1 MKNNNFRLSA
11 AGKLAAALAI
21 ILAASTGAYAAE
33 IVAANGA
40 NGPGVSTAATGAQV
54 VDIVAPNGNGLS
66 HNQYQDFNVNQ
77 PGAVLNN
84 SREAGLSQ
92 LAGQLDANA
101 NLKAAGREASV
112 ILNEVIGRNPSLLH
126 GQQEIFGMA
135 ADYVLANPNGISCQG
150 CGFINTSH
158 SSLVVGNPLVENG
171 VLQGYSTFGNRNT
184 LSLNG
189 TLNAGGVLDLIA
201 PKIDSRGEVIVQD
214 FRHSDGKV
222 TSATINAIS
231 GLNRVARDG
240 TVQASQQMP
249 TALDSYYLGSMQA
262 GRINIINTAQ
272 GSGVKLA
279 GSLNAGDELKV
290 KAYDIRSESR
300 VDDASSNKNGG
311 DNYQNYRGGI
321 YVNDRS
327 SSQKLTRTE
336 LKGKNISLVADNHA
350 HLTATDIRG
359 EDITLQGGKLTLD
372 GQQLKQTQGHTDDRW
387 FYSWQ
392 YDVTREREQLQ
403 QAGSTVAASGSAK
416 LISTQEDVKLLG
428 ANVSADRA
436 LSVKAARD
444 VHLAGLVEK
453 DKSSERGYQRNHTS
467 SLRTGRWSS
476 SDESESLKASELRS
490 EGKGQDKGKLTL
502 EAGRNVATQG
512 ARLHANNDLTIDAK
526 DQIQI
531 GVQKTANAKAV
542 RDDKTSWGG
551 IGGGDNKNNSNRR
564 EISHASELTSGGTL
578 RLNGQQG
585 VTITGSK
592 ARGQK
597 GGEVTT
603 THGGLRIDNAL
614 STTVDKIDARTGT
627 AFNITSSSHKA
638 DNSYQSS
645 TASEL
650 KSDTNLTLVSRKD
663 ADVIGSQVASGGELS
678 VESKAGNINVKAAE
692 RQQKIDEQK
701 TALTVNGYAKEAGD
715 KQYRAGLRIEHTS
728 DSEKTTRTE
737 NSASG
742 LSGGS
747 VKLKAKQD
755 VTFSGSQLV
764 ADKGDASVSG
774 NKVSFLAADDKT
786 TSNTEQTKIGGGFY
800 YTGGIDKLG
809 SGVEAGYENSKTQ
822 TQSSKAVMSGSDVKG
837 NLTINARDKL
847 TQQGAQHSVGGT
859 YQENAAGVDHL
870 AATNS
875 NSSTTHKTDVGVN
888 IGANVDYSAVTRP
901 VERAVGKAAKLD
913 ATGVINDIG
922 GIGAPNVGLDIGAQG
937 GSSEKHSSSSQ
948 AVVSS
953 VKAGSIDI
961 NAKGEVRDQGTQYQA
976 SKGAVNLTADSH
988 RSEAAANRQD
998 EQSRDTR
1005 GSAGVRVYTTTG
1017 SDLTV
1022 DAKGEGGTQ
1031 RSNSSAS
1038 QAVTGSI
1045 DAANGINVNVK
1056 KDAVYQGT
1064 ALNGG
1069 SGKTAV
1075 NAGGDIRFDQASDK
1089 QSENHSGFNVKASA
1103 KGGFTADSKNFGAGF
1118 GGGTN
1123 NGESSSSTAQVG
1135 NVSGQGVELKAGR
1148 DLTLQGTN
1156 VKSQGDVS
1164 LNAGNK
1170 VALQAAESTQTRKES
1185 KLSGN
1190 IDLGAGSSDSKEKTG
1205 GSLSAGGAFDIA
1217 KVNESATERQGATI
1231 ASDGKVTLSA
1241 NGKGDDALHLQGAKV
1256 SGGSAALEAKNGG
1269 ILLESAKNEQHKDN
1283 WNLGIKAN
1291 ARGGQTFNKDA
1302 GGKVDPNT
1310 GKDTHTL
1317 GAGLKVGVE
1326 QQDKTTHA
1334 NTGITAG
1341 DVALNSG
1348 KDTRLAG
1355 ARVDADSVQ
1364 GKVGGDLRVESRKD
1378 VETGVKVDVDAG
1390 LSHSNDPG
1398 SSITSKLSKVGTPR
1412 YAGKVKEKLEAGVNK
1427 VADATTDK
1435 YNSVARRLD
1444 PQQDTT
1450 GAVSFSK
1457 ADGKVTLPETLAGE
1471 KPQGPLWD
1479 RGARTVGGA
1488 VKDSITGPAGRQG
1501 QLKVNADVVN
1511 NNAVGEQSAIA
1522 GKHGVALQVGGQTQ
1536 LTGGEIRSQQGK
1548 VELGGS
1554 QVSQQDV
1561 SGQRYQGGG
1570 RVDAAATVG
1579 GLLGGAAKQ
1588 SVDGNVPFASGH
1600 ASTQQADAKAGVFSG
1615 K

>member
-21 ILAASTGAYAAE
+21 ILAASAGAYAAE

-92 LAGQLDANA
+92 LAGQLGANP
-101 NLKAAGREASV
+101 NLGGREASV

-214 FRHSDGKV
+214 FKHSNGKV

-240 TVQASQQMP
+240 TVQASQQIP

-359 EDITLQGGKLTLD
+359 EDITLQGGKLMLD

-403 QAGSTVAASGSAK
+403 QAGSTVAASGNAK
-416 LISTQEDVKLLG
+416 LVSTQEDVKLLG

-467 SLRTGRWSS
+467 SLRTGSWSS

-490 EGKGQDKGKLTL
+490 QGELTL
-502 EAGRNVATQG
+502 KAGRNVATQG
-512 ARLHANNDLTIDAK
+512 ARVHAQRDLTIDANE
-526 DQIQI
+526 QIQI

-564 EISHASELTSGGTL
+564 EVSHASELTSDGTL

-597 GGEVTT
+597 GGEVTAT
-603 THGGLRIDNAL
+603 QGGLRIDNAL

-627 AFNITSSSHKA
+627 VFNITSSSHKA

-650 KSDTNLTLVSRKD
+650 KSDTNLKLVSHKD

-678 VESKAGNINVKAAE
+678 VESKTGNINVKAAE
-692 RQQKIDEQK
+692 RQQNIDEQK

-715 KQYRAGLRIEHTS
+715 KQYRAGVRIEHTR

-737 NSASG
+737 NSASS

-747 VKLKAKQD
+747 VKLKAEKD

-764 ADKGDASVSG
+764 ADKGGASVSG

-786 TSNTEQTKIGGGFY
+786 ASNTEQTKIGGGFY

-822 TQSSKAVMSGSDVKG
+822 TQSSKAITSGSDVKG

-847 TQQGAQHSVGGT
+847 TQQGAQHSVGGA

-870 AATNS
+870 AAADTA
-875 NSSTTHKTDVGVN
+875 STTTTKTDVGVN

-1118 GGGTN
+1118 GGGTH

-1135 NVSGQGVELKAGR
+1135 NVNGQGVELKAGR

-1170 VALQAAESTQTRKES
+1170 VALQAAESPQTRKES

-1217 KVNESATERQGATI
+1217 KVNESTTERQGATI

-1364 GKVGGDLRVESRKD
+1364 GKVGGDLRIESRKD

-1398 SSITSKLSKVGTPR
+1398 SSVTSKLSKVGTPR

-1457 ADGKVTLPETLAGE
+1457 ADGKVTLPATPAGE

-1501 QLKVNADVVN
+1501 HLKLNADVVN
-1511 NNAVGEQSAIA
+1511 NNAVGVQSAIA

>member
-21 ILAASTGAYAAE
+21 ILAASAGAYAAE

-92 LAGQLDANA
+92 LAGQLGANP
-101 NLKAAGREASV
+101 NLGGREASV

-214 FRHSDGKV
+214 FKHSNGKV

-279 GSLNAGDELKV
+279 GKLTAGDELKV

-359 EDITLQGGKLTLD
+359 EDVTLQGGKLTLD

-416 LISTQEDVKLLG
+416 LISTQEDVTLLG

-564 EISHASELTSGGTL
+564 EVSHASELTSGGTL

-597 GGEVTT
+597 GGEVTA

-627 AFNITSSSHKA
+627 VFNITSSSHKA

-692 RQQKIDEQK
+692 QQQNIDEQK

-742 LSGGS
+742 LSGGN
-747 VKLKAKQD
+747 VKLKAEKD

-822 TQSSKAVMSGSDVKG
+822 TQSSKAVTSGSDVKG
-837 NLTINARDKL
+837 NLTVNARDKL
-847 TQQGAQHSVGGT
+847 TQQGAQHSVGGA
-859 YQENAAGVDHL
+859 YRENATGVDHL

-901 VERAVGKAAKLD
+901 VERAVGKATKLD

-1256 SGGSAALEAKNGG
+1256 SGGSAAIEAKNGG

-1302 GGKVDPNT
+1302 GGKIDPNT

-1334 NTGITAG
+1334 NAGITAG
-1341 DVALNSG
+1341 DVAINSG

-1364 GKVGGDLRVESRKD
+1364 GKVGGDLRIESRKD

-1398 SSITSKLSKVGTPR
+1398 SSVTSKLSKVGTPR

-1457 ADGKVTLPETLAGE
+1457 ADGKVTLPATPAGE

-1501 QLKVNADVVN
+1501 HLKVNADVVN
-1511 NNAVGEQSAIA
+1511 NNAVGEQSAIT

-1548 VELGGS
+1548 VELGGGK
-1554 QVSQQDV
+1554 VSQQDV

-1570 RVDAAATVG
+1570 RVDAAATIG

>member
-21 ILAASTGAYAAE
+21 ILAASAGAYAAE

-92 LAGQLDANA
+92 LAGQLGANP
-101 NLKAAGREASV
+101 NLGGREASV

-214 FRHSDGKV
+214 FKHSNGKV

-240 TVQASQQMP
+240 TVQASQQTP

-403 QAGSTVAASGSAK
+403 QAGSTVAANGSAK

-428 ANVSADRA
+428 ANVSAERA

-490 EGKGQDKGKLTL
+490 QGELTL
-502 EAGRNVATQG
+502 KAGRNVSTQG
-512 ARLHANNDLTIDAK
+512 AKIHAQRDLTIDA
-526 DQIQI
+526 DSQIQV

-597 GGEVTT
+597 GGEVTA

-650 KSDTNLTLVSRKD
+650 KSDTNLTLVSHKD

-678 VESKAGNINVKAAE
+678 VESKTGNINVKAAE
-692 RQQKIDEQK
+692 RQQNIDEQK

-715 KQYRAGLRIEHTS
+715 KQYRAGLRIEHTR

-737 NSASG
+737 NSASS

-747 VKLKAKQD
+747 VKLKAEKD

-786 TSNTEQTKIGGGFY
+786 ASNTEQTKIGGGFY

-822 TQSSKAVMSGSDVKG
+822 TQSSKAITSGSDVKG

-847 TQQGAQHSVGGT
+847 TQQGAQHSVGGA

-870 AATNS
+870 AAADTA
-875 NSSTTHKTDVGVN
+875 STTTTKTDVGVN
-888 IGANVDYSAVTRP
+888 NGANVDYSAVTRP

-1038 QAVTGSI
+1038 QAVAGSI

-1135 NVSGQGVELKAGR
+1135 NVNGQGVALKAGR

-1217 KVNESATERQGATI
+1217 KVNESTTERQGATI

-1457 ADGKVTLPETLAGE
+1457 ADGKVTLPETPAGE

-1588 SVDGNVPFASGH
+1588 SVNGNVPFASGH

>member
-21 ILAASTGAYAAE
+21 ILAASAGAYAAE

-92 LAGQLDANA
+92 LAGQLGANP
-101 NLKAAGREASV
+101 NLGGHEASV

-214 FRHSDGKV
+214 FKHSDGKV

-240 TVQASQQMP
+240 TVQASQQTP

-403 QAGSTVAASGSAK
+403 QAGSTVAANGSAK

-436 LSVKAARD
+436 LSVEAARD

-490 EGKGQDKGKLTL
+490 EGELTL
-502 EAGRNVATQG
+502 KAGRNVSTQG
-512 ARLHANNDLTIDAK
+512 AKIHAQRDLTIDA
-526 DQIQI
+526 DSQIQV

-597 GGEVTT
+597 GGEVTA

-650 KSDTNLTLVSRKD
+650 KSDTNLTLVSHKD
-663 ADVIGSQVASGGELS
+663 ADVIGSQVVSGGELS
-678 VESKAGNINVKAAE
+678 VESKTGNINVKAAE
-692 RQQKIDEQK
+692 RQQNIDEQK

-715 KQYRAGLRIEHTS
+715 KQYRAGLRIEHTR

-737 NSASG
+737 KSASS

-747 VKLKAKQD
+747 VKLKAEKD

-786 TSNTEQTKIGGGFY
+786 VSNTEQTKIGGGFY

-822 TQSSKAVMSGSDVKG
+822 TQSSKAITSGSDVKG

-847 TQQGAQHSVGGT
+847 TQQGAQHSVGGA

-870 AATNS
+870 AAADTA
-875 NSSTTHKTDVGVN
+875 STTTTKTDVGVN

-1135 NVSGQGVELKAGR
+1135 NVSGQGVALKAGR

-1217 KVNESATERQGATI
+1217 KVNETATERQGATI

-1378 VETGVKVDVDAG
+1378 AEKGVKVDVDAG

-1457 ADGKVTLPETLAGE
+1457 ADGKVTLPETPAGE

-1561 SGQRYQGGG
+1561 SGLRYQGGG

>member
-21 ILAASTGAYAAE
+21 ILAASAGAYAAE

-92 LAGQLDANA
+92 LAGQLGANP
-101 NLKAAGREASV
+101 NLGGREASV

-214 FRHSDGKV
+214 FKHSNGKV

-240 TVQASQQMP
+240 TVQASQQTP

-428 ANVSADRA
+428 AHVSADRA

-490 EGKGQDKGKLTL
+490 QGELTL
-502 EAGRNVATQG
+502 KAGRNVSTQG
-512 ARLHANNDLTIDAK
+512 AKIHAQRDLTIDA
-526 DQIQI
+526 DSQIQV

-597 GGEVTT
+597 GGEVTA

-650 KSDTNLTLVSRKD
+650 KSDTNLTLVSHKD

-678 VESKAGNINVKAAE
+678 VESKTGNINVKAAE
-692 RQQKIDEQK
+692 RQQNIDEQK

-715 KQYRAGLRIEHTS
+715 KQYRAGLRIEHTR

-737 NSASG
+737 KSASS

-747 VKLKAKQD
+747 VKLKAEKD

-786 TSNTEQTKIGGGFY
+786 VSNTEQTKIGGGFY

-822 TQSSKAVMSGSDVKG
+822 TQSSKAITSGSDVKG

-847 TQQGAQHSVGGT
+847 AQQGAQHSVGGA

-870 AATNS
+870 AAADTA
-875 NSSTTHKTDVGVN
+875 STTTTKTDVGVN

-976 SKGAVNLTADSH
+976 SKGAVSLTADSH

-1135 NVSGQGVELKAGR
+1135 NVSGQGVALKAGR

-1156 VKSQGDVS
+1156 VKNQGDVS

-1217 KVNESATERQGATI
+1217 KVNETATERQGATI

-1457 ADGKVTLPETLAGE
+1457 ADGKVTLPETPAGE

-1588 SVDGNVPFASGH
+1588 SVNGNVPFASGH

>member
-21 ILAASTGAYAAE
+21 ILAASAGAYAAE

-92 LAGQLDANA
+92 LAGQLGANP
-101 NLKAAGREASV
+101 NLGGHEASV

-214 FRHSDGKV
+214 FKHSNGKV

-240 TVQASQQMP
+240 TVQASQQTP

-428 ANVSADRA
+428 ANVSAERA

-490 EGKGQDKGKLTL
+490 QGELTL
-502 EAGRNVATQG
+502 KAGRNVSTQG
-512 ARLHANNDLTIDAK
+512 AKIHAQRDLTIDA
-526 DQIQI
+526 DSQIQV

-597 GGEVTT
+597 GGEVTA

-650 KSDTNLTLVSRKD
+650 KSDTNLTLVSHKD

-678 VESKAGNINVKAAE
+678 VESKTGNINVKAAE
-692 RQQKIDEQK
+692 RQQNIDEQK

-715 KQYRAGLRIEHTS
+715 KQYRAGLRIEHTR

-737 NSASG
+737 NSASS

-747 VKLKAKQD
+747 VKLKAEKD

-786 TSNTEQTKIGGGFY
+786 ASNTEQTKIGGGFY

-822 TQSSKAVMSGSDVKG
+822 TQSSKAITSGSDVKG

-847 TQQGAQHSVGGT
+847 TQQGAQHSVGGA

-870 AATNS
+870 AAADTA
-875 NSSTTHKTDVGVN
+875 STTTTKTDVGVN

-937 GSSEKHSSSSQ
+937 GGSEKHSSSSQ

-1038 QAVTGSI
+1038 QAVAGSI

-1135 NVSGQGVELKAGR
+1135 NVNGQGVALKAGR

-1217 KVNESATERQGATI
+1217 KVNESTTERQGATI

-1427 VADATTDK
+1427 AADATTDK

-1457 ADGKVTLPETLAGE
+1457 ADGKVTLPETPAGE

-1501 QLKVNADVVN
+1501 HLKVNADVVN
-1511 NNAVGEQSAIA
+1511 NNAVGEQSAIT

-1561 SGQRYQGGG
+1561 SGQRYQ
-1570 RVDAAATVG
+1570 
-1579 GLLGGAAKQ
+1579 LSLI
-1588 SVDGNVPFASGH
+1588 H
-1600 ASTQQADAKAGVFSG
+1600 I
-1615 K
+1615 

>member
-21 ILAASTGAYAAE
+21 ILAASAGAYAAE
-33 IVAANGA
+33 IVAAIGA

-92 LAGQLDANA
+92 LAGQLGANP
-101 NLKAAGREASV
+101 NLGGHEASV

-214 FRHSDGKV
+214 FKHSNGKV

-240 TVQASQQMP
+240 TVQASQQTP

-428 ANVSADRA
+428 ANVSAERA

-490 EGKGQDKGKLTL
+490 QGELTL
-502 EAGRNVATQG
+502 KAGRNVSTQG
-512 ARLHANNDLTIDAK
+512 AKIHAQRDLTIDA
-526 DQIQI
+526 DSQIQV

-597 GGEVTT
+597 GGEVTA

-650 KSDTNLTLVSRKD
+650 KSDTNLTLVSHKD
-663 ADVIGSQVASGGELS
+663 ADVIGIQVASGGELS
-678 VESKAGNINVKAAE
+678 VESKTGNINVKAAE
-692 RQQKIDEQK
+692 RQQNIDEQK

-715 KQYRAGLRIEHTS
+715 KQYRAGLRIEHTR

-737 NSASG
+737 NSASS

-747 VKLKAKQD
+747 VKLKAEKD

-786 TSNTEQTKIGGGFY
+786 ASNTEQTKIGGGFY

-822 TQSSKAVMSGSDVKG
+822 TQSSKAITSGSDVKG

-847 TQQGAQHSVGGT
+847 TQQGAQHSVGGA

-870 AATNS
+870 AAADTA
-875 NSSTTHKTDVGVN
+875 STTTTKTDVGVN

-937 GSSEKHSSSSQ
+937 GGSEKHSSSSQ

-1038 QAVTGSI
+1038 QAVAGSI

-1135 NVSGQGVELKAGR
+1135 NVNGQGVALKAGR

-1217 KVNESATERQGATI
+1217 KVNESTTERQGATI

-1427 VADATTDK
+1427 AADATTDK

-1457 ADGKVTLPETLAGE
+1457 ADGKVTLPETPAGE

-1501 QLKVNADVVN
+1501 HLKVNADVVN
-1511 NNAVGEQSAIA
+1511 NNAVGEQSAIT

-1536 LTGGEIRSQQGK
+1536 LTGGEIRSQQGN

>member
-21 ILAASTGAYAAE
+21 ILAASAGAYAAE

-92 LAGQLDANA
+92 LAGQLGANP
-101 NLKAAGREASV
+101 NLGGREASV

-214 FRHSDGKV
+214 FKHSNGKV

-240 TVQASQQMP
+240 TVQASQQTP

-403 QAGSTVAASGSAK
+403 QAGSTVAANGSAK

-428 ANVSADRA
+428 ANVSAERA

-490 EGKGQDKGKLTL
+490 QGELTL
-502 EAGRNVATQG
+502 KAGRNVSTQG
-512 ARLHANNDLTIDAK
+512 AKIHAQRDLTIDA
-526 DQIQI
+526 DSQIQV

-597 GGEVTT
+597 GGEVTA

-650 KSDTNLTLVSRKD
+650 KSDTNLTLVSHKD

-678 VESKAGNINVKAAE
+678 VESKTGNINVKAAE
-692 RQQKIDEQK
+692 RQQNIDEQK

-715 KQYRAGLRIEHTS
+715 KQYRAGLRIEHTR

-737 NSASG
+737 NSASS

-747 VKLKAKQD
+747 VKLKAEKD

-786 TSNTEQTKIGGGFY
+786 ASNTEQTKIGGGFY

-822 TQSSKAVMSGSDVKG
+822 TQSSKAITSGSDVKG

-847 TQQGAQHSVGGT
+847 TQQGAQHSVGGA

-870 AATNS
+870 AAADTA
-875 NSSTTHKTDVGVN
+875 STTTTKTDVGVN

-976 SKGAVNLTADSH
+976 SKGALNLTADSH

-1038 QAVTGSI
+1038 QAVAGSI

-1135 NVSGQGVELKAGR
+1135 NVNGQGVALKAGR

-1217 KVNESATERQGATI
+1217 KVNESTTERQGATI

-1457 ADGKVTLPETLAGE
+1457 ADGKVTLPETPAGE

-1588 SVDGNVPFASGH
+1588 SVNGNVPFASGH

>member
-21 ILAASTGAYAAE
+21 ILAASAGAYAAE

-92 LAGQLDANA
+92 LAGQLGANP
-101 NLKAAGREASV
+101 NLGGREASV

-214 FRHSDGKV
+214 FKHSNGKV

-279 GSLNAGDELKV
+279 GKLTAGDELKV

-359 EDITLQGGKLTLD
+359 EDVTLQGGKLTLD

-416 LISTQEDVKLLG
+416 LISTQEDVTLLG

-564 EISHASELTSGGTL
+564 EVSHASELTSGGTL

-597 GGEVTT
+597 GGEVTA

-627 AFNITSSSHKA
+627 VFNITSSSHKA

-692 RQQKIDEQK
+692 QQQNIDEQK

-742 LSGGS
+742 LSGGN
-747 VKLKAKQD
+747 VKLKAEKD

-822 TQSSKAVMSGSDVKG
+822 TQSSKAVTSGSDVKG
-837 NLTINARDKL
+837 NLTVNARDKL
-847 TQQGAQHSVGGT
+847 TQQGAQHSVGGA
-859 YQENAAGVDHL
+859 YRENATGVDHL

-901 VERAVGKAAKLD
+901 VERAVGKATKLD

-1190 IDLGAGSSDSKEKTG
+1190 IALGAGSSDSKEKTG

-1256 SGGSAALEAKNGG
+1256 SGGSAAIEAKNGG

-1302 GGKVDPNT
+1302 GGKIDPNT

-1334 NTGITAG
+1334 NAGITAG
-1341 DVALNSG
+1341 DVAINSG

-1364 GKVGGDLRVESRKD
+1364 GKVGGDLRIESRKD

-1398 SSITSKLSKVGTPR
+1398 SSVTSKLSKVGTPR

-1457 ADGKVTLPETLAGE
+1457 ADGKVTLPATPAGE

-1501 QLKVNADVVN
+1501 HLKVNADVVN
-1511 NNAVGEQSAIA
+1511 NNAVGEQSAIT

-1548 VELGGS
+1548 VELGGGK
-1554 QVSQQDV
+1554 VSQQDV

-1570 RVDAAATVG
+1570 RVDAAATIG

>member
-21 ILAASTGAYAAE
+21 ILAASAGAYAAE

-92 LAGQLDANA
+92 LAGQLGANP
-101 NLKAAGREASV
+101 NLGGREASV

-214 FRHSDGKV
+214 FKHSNGKV

-240 TVQASQQMP
+240 TVQASQQTP

-300 VDDASSNKNGG
+300 IDDASSNKNGG

-403 QAGSTVAASGSAK
+403 QAGSTVAAGGSAK

-490 EGKGQDKGKLTL
+490 QGELTL
-502 EAGRNVATQG
+502 KAGRNVSTQG
-512 ARLHANNDLTIDAK
+512 AKIHAQRDLTIDA
-526 DQIQI
+526 DSQIQV

-597 GGEVTT
+597 GGEVTA

-650 KSDTNLTLVSRKD
+650 KSDTNLTLVSHKD

-678 VESKAGNINVKAAE
+678 VESKTGNINVKAAE
-692 RQQKIDEQK
+692 RQQNIDEQK

-715 KQYRAGLRIEHTS
+715 KQYRAGLRIEHTR

-737 NSASG
+737 NSASS

-747 VKLKAKQD
+747 VKLKAEKD

-786 TSNTEQTKIGGGFY
+786 VSNTEQTKIGGGFY

-822 TQSSKAVMSGSDVKG
+822 TQSSKAITSGSDVKG

-847 TQQGAQHSVGGT
+847 TQQGAQHSVGGA

-870 AATNS
+870 AAADTA
-875 NSSTTHKTDVGVN
+875 STTTTKTDVGVN

-998 EQSRDTR
+998 EQSRDTH

-1038 QAVTGSI
+1038 QAVAGSI

-1217 KVNESATERQGATI
+1217 KVNETATERQGATI

-1341 DVALNSG
+1341 DVVLNSG

-1457 ADGKVTLPETLAGE
+1457 ADGKVTLPETPAGE

-1501 QLKVNADVVN
+1501 HLKVNADVVN
-1511 NNAVGEQSAIA
+1511 NNAVGEQSAIT
-1522 GKHGVALQVGGQTQ
+1522 GKNGVALQVGGQTQ

>member
-21 ILAASTGAYAAE
+21 ILAASAGAYAAE

-92 LAGQLDANA
+92 LAGQLGANP
-101 NLKAAGREASV
+101 NLGGREASV

-214 FRHSDGKV
+214 FKHSNGKV

-240 TVQASQQMP
+240 TVQASQQTP

-403 QAGSTVAASGSAK
+403 QAGSTVAAGGSAK

-436 LSVKAARD
+436 LSVEAARD

-490 EGKGQDKGKLTL
+490 EGELTL
-502 EAGRNVATQG
+502 KAGRNVSTQG
-512 ARLHANNDLTIDAK
+512 AKIHAQRDLTIDA
-526 DQIQI
+526 DSQIQV

-597 GGEVTT
+597 GGEVTA

-650 KSDTNLTLVSRKD
+650 KSDTNLTLVSHKD

-678 VESKAGNINVKAAE
+678 VESKTGNINVKAAE
-692 RQQKIDEQK
+692 RQQNIDEQK

-715 KQYRAGLRIEHTS
+715 KQYRAGLRIEHTR

-737 NSASG
+737 KSASS

-747 VKLKAKQD
+747 VKLKAEKD

-786 TSNTEQTKIGGGFY
+786 VSNTEQTKIGGGFY

-822 TQSSKAVMSGSDVKG
+822 TQSSKAITSGSDVKG

-847 TQQGAQHSVGGT
+847 AQQGAQHSVGGA

-870 AATNS
+870 AAADTA
-875 NSSTTHKTDVGVN
+875 STTTTKTDVGVN

-976 SKGAVNLTADSH
+976 SKGAVSLTADSH

-1156 VKSQGDVS
+1156 VKNQGDVS

-1217 KVNESATERQGATI
+1217 KVNETATERQGATI

-1457 ADGKVTLPETLAGE
+1457 ADGKVTLPETPAGE

-1501 QLKVNADVVN
+1501 HLKVNADVVN

>member
-21 ILAASTGAYAAE
+21 ILAASAGAYAAE

-92 LAGQLDANA
+92 LAGQLGANP
-101 NLKAAGREASV
+101 NLGGREASV

-214 FRHSDGKV
+214 FKHSNGKV

-240 TVQASQQMP
+240 TVQASQQTP

-403 QAGSTVAASGSAK
+403 QAGSTVAASGNAK
-416 LISTQEDVKLLG
+416 LVSTQEDVKLLG

-467 SLRTGRWSS
+467 SLRTGSWSS

-490 EGKGQDKGKLTL
+490 QGELTL
-502 EAGRNVATQG
+502 KAGRNVATQG
-512 ARLHANNDLTIDAK
+512 ARVHAQRDLTIDANE
-526 DQIQI
+526 QIQI

-564 EISHASELTSGGTL
+564 EVSHASELTSDGTL

-597 GGEVTT
+597 GGEVTAT
-603 THGGLRIDNAL
+603 QGGLRIDNAL

-627 AFNITSSSHKA
+627 VFNITSSSHKA

-650 KSDTNLTLVSRKD
+650 KSDTNLKLVSHKD

-678 VESKAGNINVKAAE
+678 VESKTGNINVKAAE
-692 RQQKIDEQK
+692 RQQNIDEQK

-715 KQYRAGLRIEHTS
+715 KQYRAGVRIEHTR

-737 NSASG
+737 NSASS

-747 VKLKAKQD
+747 VKLKAEKD

-786 TSNTEQTKIGGGFY
+786 ASNTEQTKIGGGFY

-822 TQSSKAVMSGSDVKG
+822 TQSSKAITSGSDVKG

-847 TQQGAQHSVGGT
+847 TQQGAQHSVGGA

-870 AATNS
+870 AAADTA
-875 NSSTTHKTDVGVN
+875 STTTTKTDVGVN

-1038 QAVTGSI
+1038 QAVAGSI

-1118 GGGTN
+1118 GGGTH
-1123 NGESSSSTAQVG
+1123 NGESSSNTAQVG
-1135 NVSGQGVELKAGR
+1135 NVNGQGVELKAGR

-1205 GSLSAGGAFDIA
+1205 GSLSASGAFDIA
-1217 KVNESATERQGATI
+1217 KVNESTTERQGATI

-1364 GKVGGDLRVESRKD
+1364 GKVGGDLRIESRKD

-1457 ADGKVTLPETLAGE
+1457 ADGKVTLPETPAGE

-1501 QLKVNADVVN
+1501 HLKLNADVVN
-1511 NNAVGEQSAIA
+1511 NNAVGVQSAIA

>member
-21 ILAASTGAYAAE
+21 ILAASAGAYAAE

-92 LAGQLDANA
+92 LAGQLGANP
-101 NLKAAGREASV
+101 NLGGREASV

-214 FRHSDGKV
+214 FKHSNGKV

-403 QAGSTVAASGSAK
+403 QAGSTVAAGGSAK

-428 ANVSADRA
+428 ANVSAERA

-490 EGKGQDKGKLTL
+490 QGELTL
-502 EAGRNVATQG
+502 KAGRNVSTQG
-512 ARLHANNDLTIDAK
+512 ANIHAQRDLTIDA
-526 DQIQI
+526 DSQIQV

-597 GGEVTT
+597 GGEVTA

-650 KSDTNLTLVSRKD
+650 KSDTNLTLVSHKD

-678 VESKAGNINVKAAE
+678 VESKTGNINVKAAE
-692 RQQKIDEQK
+692 RQQNIDEQK

-715 KQYRAGLRIEHTS
+715 KQYRAGLRIEHTR

-737 NSASG
+737 NSASS
-742 LSGGS
+742 LSGGN
-747 VKLKAKQD
+747 VKLKAEKD

-786 TSNTEQTKIGGGFY
+786 ASNTEQTKIGGGFY

-822 TQSSKAVMSGSDVKG
+822 TQSSKAITSGSDVKG

-847 TQQGAQHSVGGT
+847 TQQGAQHRVGGA
-859 YQENAAGVDHL
+859 YQENAASVDHL
-870 AATNS
+870 AAADTA
-875 NSSTTHKTDVGVN
+875 STTTTKTDVGVN

-937 GSSEKHSSSSQ
+937 GNSEKHSSSSQ

-1038 QAVTGSI
+1038 QAVAGSI

-1217 KVNESATERQGATI
+1217 KVNETATERQGATI

-1256 SGGSAALEAKNGG
+1256 SGGNAALEAKNGG

-1378 VETGVKVDVDAG
+1378 IETGLKVDVDAG

-1457 ADGKVTLPETLAGE
+1457 ADGKVTLPETPAGE

>member
-21 ILAASTGAYAAE
+21 ILAASAGAYAAE

-92 LAGQLDANA
+92 LAGQLGANP
-101 NLKAAGREASV
+101 NLGGREASV

-214 FRHSDGKV
+214 FKHSNGKV

-300 VDDASSNKNGG
+300 IDDASSNKNGG

-490 EGKGQDKGKLTL
+490 QGELTL
-502 EAGRNVATQG
+502 KAGRNVSTQG
-512 ARLHANNDLTIDAK
+512 AKIHAQRDLTIDA
-526 DQIQI
+526 DSQIQV

-597 GGEVTT
+597 GGEVTA

-650 KSDTNLTLVSRKD
+650 KSDTNLTLVSHKD

-678 VESKAGNINVKAAE
+678 VESKTGNINVKAAE
-692 RQQKIDEQK
+692 RQQNIDEQK

-715 KQYRAGLRIEHTS
+715 KQYRAGLRIEHTR

-737 NSASG
+737 NSASS

-747 VKLKAKQD
+747 VKLKAEKD

-786 TSNTEQTKIGGGFY
+786 ASNTEQTKIGGGFY

-822 TQSSKAVMSGSDVKG
+822 TQSSKAITSGSDVKG

-847 TQQGAQHSVGGT
+847 TQQGAQHRVGGA

-870 AATNS
+870 AAADTA
-875 NSSTTHKTDVGVN
+875 STTTTKTDVGVN

-937 GSSEKHSSSSQ
+937 GNSEKHSSSSQ

-1005 GSAGVRVYTTTG
+1005 GSGGVRVYTTTG

-1038 QAVTGSI
+1038 QAVAGSI

-1123 NGESSSSTAQVG
+1123 NGESSSSKAQVG

-1217 KVNESATERQGATI
+1217 KVNETTTERQGATI

-1457 ADGKVTLPETLAGE
+1457 ADGKVTLPETPAGE

-1501 QLKVNADVVN
+1501 HLKVNADVVN
-1511 NNAVGEQSAIA
+1511 NNAVGEQSAIT
-1522 GKHGVALQVGGQTQ
+1522 GKNGVALQVGGQTQ

>member
-21 ILAASTGAYAAE
+21 ILAASAGSYAAE

-92 LAGQLDANA
+92 LAGQLGANP
-101 NLKAAGREASV
+101 NLGGREASV

-214 FRHSDGKV
+214 FKHSNGKV

-240 TVQASQQMP
+240 TVQASQQTP

-300 VDDASSNKNGG
+300 IDDASSNKNGG

-428 ANVSADRA
+428 AHVSADRA

-490 EGKGQDKGKLTL
+490 QGELTL
-502 EAGRNVATQG
+502 KAGRNVSTQG
-512 ARLHANNDLTIDAK
+512 AKIHAQRDLTIDA
-526 DQIQI
+526 DSQIQV

-597 GGEVTT
+597 GGEVTA

-650 KSDTNLTLVSRKD
+650 KSDTNLTLVSHKD

-678 VESKAGNINVKAAE
+678 VESKTGNINVKAAE
-692 RQQKIDEQK
+692 RQQNIDEQK
-701 TALTVNGYAKEAGD
+701 TTLTVNGYAKEAGD
-715 KQYRAGLRIEHTS
+715 KQYRAGLRIEHTR

-737 NSASG
+737 NSASS

-747 VKLKAKQD
+747 VKLKAEKD

-786 TSNTEQTKIGGGFY
+786 ASNTEQTKIGGGFY

-822 TQSSKAVMSGSDVKG
+822 TQSSKAITSGSDVKG

-847 TQQGAQHSVGGT
+847 TQQGAQHRVGGA

-870 AATNS
+870 AAADTA
-875 NSSTTHKTDVGVN
+875 STTTTKTDVGVN

-1022 DAKGEGGTQ
+1022 DAKGEGSTQ

-1038 QAVTGSI
+1038 QAVAGSI

-1156 VKSQGDVS
+1156 IKSQGDVS

-1217 KVNESATERQGATI
+1217 KVNETATERQGATI

-1457 ADGKVTLPETLAGE
+1457 ADGKVTLPETPAGE

-1501 QLKVNADVVN
+1501 HLKVNADVVN
-1511 NNAVGEQSAIA
+1511 NNAVGEQSAIT
-1522 GKHGVALQVGGQTQ
+1522 GKNGVALQVGGQTQ

>member
-21 ILAASTGAYAAE
+21 ILAASAGAYAAE

-92 LAGQLDANA
+92 LAGQLGANP
-101 NLKAAGREASV
+101 NLGGREASV

-214 FRHSDGKV
+214 FKHSNGKV

-240 TVQASQQMP
+240 TVQASQQIP

-403 QAGSTVAASGSAK
+403 QAGSTVAASGNAK
-416 LISTQEDVKLLG
+416 LVSTQEDVKLLG

-467 SLRTGRWSS
+467 SLRTGSWSS

-490 EGKGQDKGKLTL
+490 QGELTL
-502 EAGRNVATQG
+502 KAGRNVATQG
-512 ARLHANNDLTIDAK
+512 ARVHAQRDLTIDANE
-526 DQIQI
+526 QIQI

-564 EISHASELTSGGTL
+564 EVSHASELTSDGTL

-597 GGEVTT
+597 GGEVTAT
-603 THGGLRIDNAL
+603 QGGLRIDNAL

-627 AFNITSSSHKA
+627 VFNITSSSHKA

-650 KSDTNLTLVSRKD
+650 KSDTNLKLVSHKD

-678 VESKAGNINVKAAE
+678 VESKTGNINVKAAE
-692 RQQKIDEQK
+692 RQQNIDEQK

-715 KQYRAGLRIEHTS
+715 KQYRAGVRIEHTR

-737 NSASG
+737 NSASS

-747 VKLKAKQD
+747 VKLKAEKD

-786 TSNTEQTKIGGGFY
+786 ASNTEQTKIGGGFY

-822 TQSSKAVMSGSDVKG
+822 TQSSKAITSGSDVKG

-847 TQQGAQHSVGGT
+847 TQQGAQHSVGGA

-870 AATNS
+870 AAADTA
-875 NSSTTHKTDVGVN
+875 STTTTKTDVGVN

-1103 KGGFTADSKNFGAGF
+1103 KGGFTADSKNFDAGF
-1118 GGGTN
+1118 GGGTH

-1135 NVSGQGVELKAGR
+1135 NVNGQGVALKAGR

-1217 KVNESATERQGATI
+1217 KVNESTTERQGATI

-1378 VETGVKVDVDAG
+1378 AEKGVKVDVDAG

-1398 SSITSKLSKVGTPR
+1398 SSVTSKLSKVGTPR

-1444 PQQDTT
+1444 PQQDPT

-1457 ADGKVTLPETLAGE
+1457 ADGKVTLPETPAGE

-1501 QLKVNADVVN
+1501 HLKLNADVVN
-1511 NNAVGEQSAIA
+1511 NNAVGVQSAIA

>member
-21 ILAASTGAYAAE
+21 ILAASAGAYAAE

-92 LAGQLDANA
+92 LAGQLGANP
-101 NLKAAGREASV
+101 NLGGREASV

-135 ADYVLANPNGISCQG
+135 ADYVLANPNGISCQS

-214 FRHSDGKV
+214 FKQSNGKV
-222 TSATINAIS
+222 TSAAINAIS

-327 SSQKLTRTE
+327 SSQTLTRTE

-467 SLRTGRWSS
+467 SLRTGRWSN

-490 EGKGQDKGKLTL
+490 EGELTL
-502 EAGRNVATQG
+502 KAGRNVSTQG
-512 ARLHANNDLTIDAK
+512 AKVHAQRDLTIDA
-526 DQIQI
+526 DNQIQV

-597 GGEVTT
+597 GGEVTA

-650 KSDTNLTLVSRKD
+650 KSDTNLTLVSHKD

-678 VESKAGNINVKAAE
+678 VESKTGNINVKAAE
-692 RQQKIDEQK
+692 RQQNIDEQK

-715 KQYRAGLRIEHTS
+715 KQYRAGLRIEHTR

-737 NSASG
+737 NSASS

-747 VKLKAKQD
+747 VKLKAEKD
-755 VTFSGSQLV
+755 VTFSGSKLV

-786 TSNTEQTKIGGGFY
+786 ASNTEQTKIGGGFY

-809 SGVEAGYENSKTQ
+809 SGVEAGYENNKTQ
-822 TQSSKAVMSGSDVKG
+822 AQSSKAITSGSDVKG
-837 NLTINARDKL
+837 NLTINTRDKL
-847 TQQGAQHSVGGT
+847 TQQGAQHSVGGA

-870 AATNS
+870 AAADTA
-875 NSSTTHKTDVGVN
+875 STTTTKTDVGVN

-937 GSSEKHSSSSQ
+937 GSSEKRSSSSQ

-953 VKAGSIDI
+953 VQAGSIDI

-1056 KDAVYQGT
+1056 KDAIYQGT

-1069 SGKTAV
+1069 RGKTAV
-1075 NAGGDIRFDQASDK
+1075 NAGGDIRLDQASDK
-1089 QSENHSGFNVKASA
+1089 QSESRSGFNVKASA

-1118 GGGTN
+1118 GGGTH

-1135 NVSGQGVELKAGR
+1135 NVSGQQGVELKAGR
-1148 DLTLQGTN
+1148 DLTLQGTD

-1164 LNAGNK
+1164 LSAGNK

-1205 GSLSAGGAFDIA
+1205 GNLSAGGAFDIA

-1283 WNLGIKAN
+1283 WSLGIKAN
-1291 ARGGQTFNKDA
+1291 AKGGQTFNKDA

-1334 NTGITAG
+1334 NTGIIAG

-1364 GKVGGDLRVESRKD
+1364 GKVGGNLHVESRKD
-1378 VETGVKVDVDAG
+1378 VENGVKVDVDAG

-1457 ADGKVTLPETLAGE
+1457 AEGKVTLPATPAGE

-1501 QLKVNADVVN
+1501 HLKVNADVVN

-1522 GKHGVALQVGGQTQ
+1522 GKNGVALQVGGQTQ

-1554 QVSQQDV
+1554 QVSQQDAN
-1561 SGQRYQGGG
+1561 GQRYQGGG

-1588 SVDGNVPFASGH
+1588 SVAGNVPFASGH

>member
-21 ILAASTGAYAAE
+21 ILAASAGAYAAE

-92 LAGQLDANA
+92 LAGQLGANP
-101 NLKAAGREASV
+101 NLGGREASV

-214 FRHSDGKV
+214 FKHSNGKV

-240 TVQASQQMP
+240 TVQASQQIP

-403 QAGSTVAASGSAK
+403 QAGSTVAASGNAK
-416 LISTQEDVKLLG
+416 LVSTQEDVKLLG

-467 SLRTGRWSS
+467 SLRTGSWSS

-490 EGKGQDKGKLTL
+490 QGELTL
-502 EAGRNVATQG
+502 KAGRNVATQG
-512 ARLHANNDLTIDAK
+512 ARVHAQRDLTIDANE
-526 DQIQI
+526 QIQI

-564 EISHASELTSGGTL
+564 EVSHASELTSDGTL

-597 GGEVTT
+597 GGEVTAT
-603 THGGLRIDNAL
+603 QGGLRIDNAL

-627 AFNITSSSHKA
+627 VFNITSSSHKA

-650 KSDTNLTLVSRKD
+650 KSDTNLKLVSHKD

-678 VESKAGNINVKAAE
+678 VESKTGNINVKAAE
-692 RQQKIDEQK
+692 RQQNIDEQK

-715 KQYRAGLRIEHTS
+715 KQYRAGVRIEHTR

-737 NSASG
+737 NSASS

-747 VKLKAKQD
+747 VKLKAEKD

-764 ADKGDASVSG
+764 ADKGGASVSG

-786 TSNTEQTKIGGGFY
+786 ASNTEQTKIGGGFY

-822 TQSSKAVMSGSDVKG
+822 TQSSKAITSGSDVKG

-847 TQQGAQHSVGGT
+847 TQQGAQHSVGGA

-870 AATNS
+870 AAADTA
-875 NSSTTHKTDVGVN
+875 STTTTKTDVGVN

-1118 GGGTN
+1118 GGGTH

-1135 NVSGQGVELKAGR
+1135 NVNGQGVELKAGR

-1217 KVNESATERQGATI
+1217 KVNESTTERQGATI

-1355 ARVDADSVQ
+1355 ARVDADNVQ
-1364 GKVGGDLRVESRKD
+1364 GKVGGDLRIESRKD

-1398 SSITSKLSKVGTPR
+1398 SSVTSKLSKVGTPR

-1457 ADGKVTLPETLAGE
+1457 ADGKVTLPATPAGE

-1501 QLKVNADVVN
+1501 HLKLNADVVN
-1511 NNAVGEQSAIA
+1511 NNAVGVQSAIA

>member
-21 ILAASTGAYAAE
+21 ILAASAGAYAAE

-92 LAGQLDANA
+92 LAGQLGANP
-101 NLKAAGREASV
+101 NLGGHEASV

-214 FRHSDGKV
+214 FKHSNGKV

-240 TVQASQQMP
+240 TVQASQQTP

-428 ANVSADRA
+428 ANVSAERA

-490 EGKGQDKGKLTL
+490 QGELTL
-502 EAGRNVATQG
+502 KAGRNVSTQG
-512 ARLHANNDLTIDAK
+512 AKIHAQRDLTIDA
-526 DQIQI
+526 DSQIQV

-597 GGEVTT
+597 GGEVTA

-650 KSDTNLTLVSRKD
+650 KSDTNLTLVSHKD

-678 VESKAGNINVKAAE
+678 VESKTGNINVKAAE
-692 RQQKIDEQK
+692 RQQNIDEQK

-715 KQYRAGLRIEHTS
+715 KQYRAGLRIEHTR

-737 NSASG
+737 NSASS

-747 VKLKAKQD
+747 VKLKAEKD

-786 TSNTEQTKIGGGFY
+786 ASNTEQTKIGGGFY

-822 TQSSKAVMSGSDVKG
+822 TQSSKAITSGSDVKG

-847 TQQGAQHSVGGT
+847 TQQGAQHSVGGA

-870 AATNS
+870 AAADTA
-875 NSSTTHKTDVGVN
+875 STTTTKTDVGVN

-937 GSSEKHSSSSQ
+937 GGSEKHSSSSQ

-1038 QAVTGSI
+1038 QAVAGSI

-1135 NVSGQGVELKAGR
+1135 NVNGQGVALKAGR

-1217 KVNESATERQGATI
+1217 KVNESTTERQGATI

-1427 VADATTDK
+1427 AADATTDK

-1457 ADGKVTLPETLAGE
+1457 ADGKVTLPETPAGE

-1501 QLKVNADVVN
+1501 HLKVNADVVN
-1511 NNAVGEQSAIA
+1511 NNAVGEQSAIT

>member
-21 ILAASTGAYAAE
+21 ILAASAGAYAAE

-92 LAGQLDANA
+92 LAGQLGANP
-101 NLKAAGREASV
+101 NLGEREASV

-214 FRHSDGKV
+214 FKHSNGKV

-240 TVQASQQMP
+240 TVQASQQTP

-428 ANVSADRA
+428 ANVSAERA

-490 EGKGQDKGKLTL
+490 QGELTL
-502 EAGRNVATQG
+502 KAGRNVSTQG
-512 ARLHANNDLTIDAK
+512 AKIHAQRDLTIDA
-526 DQIQI
+526 DSQIQV

-597 GGEVTT
+597 GGEVTA

-650 KSDTNLTLVSRKD
+650 KSDTNLTLVSHKD

-678 VESKAGNINVKAAE
+678 VESKTGNINVKAAE
-692 RQQKIDEQK
+692 RQQNIDEQK

-715 KQYRAGLRIEHTS
+715 KQYRAGLRIEHTR

-737 NSASG
+737 NSASS

-747 VKLKAKQD
+747 VKLKAEKD

-786 TSNTEQTKIGGGFY
+786 ASNTEQTKIGGGFY

-822 TQSSKAVMSGSDVKG
+822 TQSSKAITSGSDVKG

-847 TQQGAQHSVGGT
+847 TQQGAQHSVGGA

-870 AATNS
+870 AAADTA
-875 NSSTTHKTDVGVN
+875 STTTTKTDVGVN

-937 GSSEKHSSSSQ
+937 GGSEKHSSSSQ

-1038 QAVTGSI
+1038 QAVAGSI

-1135 NVSGQGVELKAGR
+1135 NVNGQGVALKAGR

-1217 KVNESATERQGATI
+1217 KVNESTTERQGVTI

-1412 YAGKVKEKLEAGVNK
+1412 YAGKVKEKLEAGVNR

-1457 ADGKVTLPETLAGE
+1457 ADGKVTLPETPAGE

-1511 NNAVGEQSAIA
+1511 NNAVGEQSAIT

>member
-21 ILAASTGAYAAE
+21 ILAASAGAYAAE

-92 LAGQLDANA
+92 LAGQLGANP
-101 NLKAAGREASV
+101 NLGGREASV

-214 FRHSDGKV
+214 FKHSNGKV

-240 TVQASQQMP
+240 TVQASQQTP

-403 QAGSTVAASGSAK
+403 QAGSTVAANGSAK

-428 ANVSADRA
+428 ANVSAERA

-490 EGKGQDKGKLTL
+490 QGELTL
-502 EAGRNVATQG
+502 KAGRNVSTQG
-512 ARLHANNDLTIDAK
+512 AKIHAQRDLTIDA
-526 DQIQI
+526 DSQIQV

-597 GGEVTT
+597 GGEVTA

-650 KSDTNLTLVSRKD
+650 KSDTNLTLVSHKD

-678 VESKAGNINVKAAE
+678 VESKTGNINVKAAE
-692 RQQKIDEQK
+692 RQQNIDEQK

-715 KQYRAGLRIEHTS
+715 KQYRAGLRIEHTR

-737 NSASG
+737 NSASS

-747 VKLKAKQD
+747 VKLKAEKD

-786 TSNTEQTKIGGGFY
+786 ASNTEQTKIGGGFY

-822 TQSSKAVMSGSDVKG
+822 TQSSKAITSGSDVKG

-870 AATNS
+870 AAADTA
-875 NSSTTHKTDVGVN
+875 STTTTKTDVGVN

-1038 QAVTGSI
+1038 QAVAGSI

-1135 NVSGQGVELKAGR
+1135 NVNGQGVALKAGR

-1217 KVNESATERQGATI
+1217 KVNESTTERQGATI

-1457 ADGKVTLPETLAGE
+1457 ADGKVTLPETPAGE

-1588 SVDGNVPFASGH
+1588 SVNGNVPFASGH

>member
-21 ILAASTGAYAAE
+21 ILAASAGAYAAE

-92 LAGQLDANA
+92 LAGQLGANP
-101 NLKAAGREASV
+101 NLGGREASV

-214 FRHSDGKV
+214 FKHSNGKV

-240 TVQASQQMP
+240 TVQASQQIP
-249 TALDSYYLGSMQA
+249 TELDSYYLGSMQA

-403 QAGSTVAASGSAK
+403 QAGSTIAASGNAK
-416 LISTQEDVKLLG
+416 LVSTQEDVKLLG

-467 SLRTGRWSS
+467 SLRTGSWSS

-490 EGKGQDKGKLTL
+490 QGELTL
-502 EAGRNVATQG
+502 KAGRNVATQG
-512 ARLHANNDLTIDAK
+512 ARVHAQRDLTIDANE
-526 DQIQI
+526 QIQI

-564 EISHASELTSGGTL
+564 EVSHASELTSDGTL

-597 GGEVTT
+597 GGEVTAT
-603 THGGLRIDNAL
+603 QGGLRIDNAL

-627 AFNITSSSHKA
+627 VFNITSSSHKA

-650 KSDTNLTLVSRKD
+650 KSDTNLKLVSHKD

-678 VESKAGNINVKAAE
+678 VESKTGNINVKAAE
-692 RQQKIDEQK
+692 RQQNIDEQK

-715 KQYRAGLRIEHTS
+715 KQYRAGVRIEHTR

-737 NSASG
+737 NSASS

-747 VKLKAKQD
+747 VKLKAEKD

-786 TSNTEQTKIGGGFY
+786 ASNTEQTKIGGGFY

-822 TQSSKAVMSGSDVKG
+822 TQSSKAITSGSDVKG

-847 TQQGAQHSVGGT
+847 TQQGAQHSVGGA

-870 AATNS
+870 AAADTA
-875 NSSTTHKTDVGVN
+875 STTTTKTDVGVN

-1118 GGGTN
+1118 GGGTH

-1135 NVSGQGVELKAGR
+1135 NVNGQGVELKAGR

-1217 KVNESATERQGATI
+1217 KVNESTTERQGATI

-1364 GKVGGDLRVESRKD
+1364 GKVGGDLRIESRKD

-1398 SSITSKLSKVGTPR
+1398 SSVTSKLSKVGTPR

-1457 ADGKVTLPETLAGE
+1457 ADGKVTLPATPAGE

-1501 QLKVNADVVN
+1501 HLKLNADVVN
-1511 NNAVGEQSAIA
+1511 NNAVGVQSAIA

>member
-21 ILAASTGAYAAE
+21 ILAASAGAYAAE

-92 LAGQLDANA
+92 LAGQLGANP
-101 NLKAAGREASV
+101 NLGGREASV

-214 FRHSDGKV
+214 FKHSNGKV

-240 TVQASQQMP
+240 TVQASQQIP
-249 TALDSYYLGSMQA
+249 TELDSYYLGSMQA

-403 QAGSTVAASGSAK
+403 QAGSTIAASGNAK
-416 LISTQEDVKLLG
+416 LVSTQEDVKLLG

-467 SLRTGRWSS
+467 SLRTGSWSS

-490 EGKGQDKGKLTL
+490 QGELTL
-502 EAGRNVATQG
+502 KASRNVATQG
-512 ARLHANNDLTIDAK
+512 ARVHAQRDLTIDANE
-526 DQIQI
+526 QIQI

-564 EISHASELTSGGTL
+564 EVSHASELTSDGTL

-597 GGEVTT
+597 GGEVTAT
-603 THGGLRIDNAL
+603 QGGLRIDNAL

-627 AFNITSSSHKA
+627 VFNITSSSHKA

-650 KSDTNLTLVSRKD
+650 KSDTNLKLVSHKD

-678 VESKAGNINVKAAE
+678 VESKTGNINVKAAE
-692 RQQKIDEQK
+692 RQQNIDEQK

-715 KQYRAGLRIEHTS
+715 KQYRAGVRIEHTR

-737 NSASG
+737 NSASS

-747 VKLKAKQD
+747 VKLKAEKD

-764 ADKGDASVSG
+764 ADKGGASVSG

-786 TSNTEQTKIGGGFY
+786 ASNTEQTKIGGGFY

-822 TQSSKAVMSGSDVKG
+822 TQSSKAITSGSDVKG

-847 TQQGAQHSVGGT
+847 TQQGAQHSVGGA

-870 AATNS
+870 AAADTA
-875 NSSTTHKTDVGVN
+875 STTTTKTDVGVN

-1118 GGGTN
+1118 GGGTH

-1135 NVSGQGVELKAGR
+1135 NVNGQGVELKAGR

-1217 KVNESATERQGATI
+1217 KVNESTTERQGATI

-1378 VETGVKVDVDAG
+1378 AEKGVKVDVDAG

-1398 SSITSKLSKVGTPR
+1398 SSVTSKLSKVGTPR

-1457 ADGKVTLPETLAGE
+1457 ADGKVTLPETPAGE

-1501 QLKVNADVVN
+1501 HLKLNADVVN
-1511 NNAVGEQSAIA
+1511 NNAVGVQSAIA

>member
-21 ILAASTGAYAAE
+21 ILAASAGAYAAE

-92 LAGQLDANA
+92 LAGQLGANP
-101 NLKAAGREASV
+101 NLGGREASV

-214 FRHSDGKV
+214 FKHSNGKV

-279 GSLNAGDELKV
+279 GKLTAGDELKV

-359 EDITLQGGKLTLD
+359 EDVTLQGGKLTLD

-416 LISTQEDVKLLG
+416 LISTQEDVTLLG

-490 EGKGQDKGKLTL
+490 QGELTL
-502 EAGRNVATQG
+502 KGGRNVSTQG
-512 ARLHANNDLTIDAK
+512 AKVHAQRDLTIDA
-526 DQIQI
+526 DNQIQI

-564 EISHASELTSGGTL
+564 EVSHASELTSGGTL

-597 GGEVTT
+597 GGEVTA

-627 AFNITSSSHKA
+627 VFNITSSSHKA

-663 ADVIGSQVASGGELS
+663 ADVIGSQVTSGGELS

-692 RQQKIDEQK
+692 QQQNIDEQK

-747 VKLKAKQD
+747 VKLKAEKD

-822 TQSSKAVMSGSDVKG
+822 TQSSKAVTSGSDVKG
-837 NLTINARDKL
+837 NLTVNARDKL
-847 TQQGAQHSVGGT
+847 TQQGAQHSVGGA
-859 YQENAAGVDHL
+859 YRENATGVDHL

-901 VERAVGKAAKLD
+901 VERAVGKATKLD

-1256 SGGSAALEAKNGG
+1256 SGGSAAIEAKNGG

-1302 GGKVDPNT
+1302 GGKIDPNT

-1334 NTGITAG
+1334 NAGITAG
-1341 DVALNSG
+1341 DVAINSG

-1364 GKVGGDLRVESRKD
+1364 GKVGGDLRIESRKD

-1398 SSITSKLSKVGTPR
+1398 SSVTSKLSKVGTPR

-1457 ADGKVTLPETLAGE
+1457 ADGKVTLPATPAGE

-1501 QLKVNADVVN
+1501 HLKVNADVVN
-1511 NNAVGEQSAIA
+1511 NNAVGEQSAIT

-1548 VELGGS
+1548 VELGGGK
-1554 QVSQQDV
+1554 VSQQDV

-1570 RVDAAATVG
+1570 RVDAAATIG

-1588 SVDGNVPFASGH
+1588 SVDGNVPIASGH

>member
-11 AGKLAAALAI
+11 ADKLAAALAI
-21 ILAASTGAYAAE
+21 ILAASAGAYAAE

-92 LAGQLDANA
+92 LAGQLGANP
-101 NLKAAGREASV
+101 NLGGREASV

-214 FRHSDGKV
+214 FKHSNGKV

-240 TVQASQQMP
+240 TVQASQQTP

-403 QAGSTVAASGSAK
+403 QAGSTVAANGSAK

-428 ANVSADRA
+428 ANVSAERA

-467 SLRTGRWSS
+467 SLRTGSWSS

-490 EGKGQDKGKLTL
+490 QGELTL
-502 EAGRNVATQG
+502 KAGRNVATQG
-512 ARLHANNDLTIDAK
+512 ARVHAQRDLTIDANE
-526 DQIQI
+526 QIQI

-564 EISHASELTSGGTL
+564 EVSHASELTSDGTL

-597 GGEVTT
+597 GGEVTAT
-603 THGGLRIDNAL
+603 QGGLRIDNAL

-627 AFNITSSSHKA
+627 VFNITSSSHKA

-650 KSDTNLTLVSRKD
+650 KSDTNLKLVSHKD

-678 VESKAGNINVKAAE
+678 VESKTGNINVKAAE
-692 RQQKIDEQK
+692 RQQNIDEQK

-715 KQYRAGLRIEHTS
+715 KQYRAGVRIEHTR

-737 NSASG
+737 NSASS

-747 VKLKAKQD
+747 VKLKAEKD

-786 TSNTEQTKIGGGFY
+786 ASNTEQTKIGGGFY

-822 TQSSKAVMSGSDVKG
+822 TQSSKAITSGSDVKG

-847 TQQGAQHSVGGT
+847 TQQGAQHSVGGA

-870 AATNS
+870 AAADTA
-875 NSSTTHKTDVGVN
+875 STTTTKTDVGVN

-1038 QAVTGSI
+1038 QAVAGSI

-1135 NVSGQGVELKAGR
+1135 NVNGQGVALKAGR

-1217 KVNESATERQGATI
+1217 KVNESTTERQGATI

-1457 ADGKVTLPETLAGE
+1457 ADGKVTLPETPAGE

-1588 SVDGNVPFASGH
+1588 SVNGNVPFASGH

>member
-21 ILAASTGAYAAE
+21 ILAASAGAYAAE

-92 LAGQLDANA
+92 LAGQLGANP
-101 NLKAAGREASV
+101 NLGGREASV

-214 FRHSDGKV
+214 FKQSNGKV

-279 GSLNAGDELKV
+279 GSLTAGDELKV

-490 EGKGQDKGKLTL
+490 EGELTL
-502 EAGRNVATQG
+502 KAGRNVSTQG
-512 ARLHANNDLTIDAK
+512 AKIHAQRDLTIDA
-526 DQIQI
+526 DNQIQV

-597 GGEVTT
+597 GGEVTA

-650 KSDTNLTLVSRKD
+650 KSDTNLTLVSHKD

-678 VESKAGNINVKAAE
+678 VESKTGNINVKAAE
-692 RQQKIDEQK
+692 RQQNIDEQK

-715 KQYRAGLRIEHTS
+715 KQYRAGLRIEHTR

-737 NSASG
+737 NSASS

-747 VKLKAKQD
+747 VKLKAEKD
-755 VTFSGSQLV
+755 VTFSGSKLV

-786 TSNTEQTKIGGGFY
+786 ASNTEQTKIGGGFY

-822 TQSSKAVMSGSDVKG
+822 AQSSKAITSGSDVKG

-847 TQQGAQHSVGGT
+847 TQQGAQHSVGGA

-870 AATNS
+870 AAADTA
-875 NSSTTHKTDVGVN
+875 STTTTKTDVGVN

-937 GSSEKHSSSSQ
+937 GSSEKRSSSSQ

-953 VKAGSIDI
+953 VQAGSIDI

-1022 DAKGEGGTQ
+1022 DAKGEGSTQ

-1038 QAVTGSI
+1038 RAVAGSI

-1148 DLTLQGTN
+1148 DLTLQGTD

-1164 LNAGNK
+1164 LRAGNK

-1205 GSLSAGGAFDIA
+1205 GNLSAGGAFDIA

-1283 WNLGIKAN
+1283 WSLGIKAN
-1291 ARGGQTFNKDA
+1291 AKGGQTFNKDA

-1378 VETGVKVDVDAG
+1378 VENGVKVDVDAG

-1457 ADGKVTLPETLAGE
+1457 ADGKVTLPATPAGE

-1501 QLKVNADVVN
+1501 HLKVNADVVN

-1522 GKHGVALQVGGQTQ
+1522 GKNGVALQVGGQTQ

-1561 SGQRYQGGG
+1561 NGQRYQGGG

>member
-21 ILAASTGAYAAE
+21 ILAASAGAYAAE

-92 LAGQLDANA
+92 LAGQLGANP
-101 NLKAAGREASV
+101 NLGGHEASV

-214 FRHSDGKV
+214 FKHSNGKV

-240 TVQASQQMP
+240 TVQASQQTP

-403 QAGSTVAASGSAK
+403 QAGSTVAANGSAK

-428 ANVSADRA
+428 ANVSAERA

-490 EGKGQDKGKLTL
+490 QGELTL
-502 EAGRNVATQG
+502 KAGRNVSTQG
-512 ARLHANNDLTIDAK
+512 AKIHAQRDLTIDA
-526 DQIQI
+526 DSQIQV

-597 GGEVTT
+597 GGEVTA

-650 KSDTNLTLVSRKD
+650 KSDTNLTLVSHKD
-663 ADVIGSQVASGGELS
+663 ADVIGSQVTSGGELS
-678 VESKAGNINVKAAE
+678 VESKTGNINVKAAE
-692 RQQKIDEQK
+692 RQQNIDEQK

-715 KQYRAGLRIEHTS
+715 KQYRAGLRIEHTR

-737 NSASG
+737 NSASS

-747 VKLKAKQD
+747 VKLKAEKD

-786 TSNTEQTKIGGGFY
+786 ASNTEQTKIGGGFY

-822 TQSSKAVMSGSDVKG
+822 TQSSKAITSGSDVKG

-847 TQQGAQHSVGGT
+847 TQQGAQHSVGGA

-870 AATNS
+870 AAADTA
-875 NSSTTHKTDVGVN
+875 STTTTKTDVGVN

-1135 NVSGQGVELKAGR
+1135 NVSGQGVALKAGR

-1217 KVNESATERQGATI
+1217 KVNESTTERQGVTI

-1457 ADGKVTLPETLAGE
+1457 ADGKVTLPETPAGE

-1561 SGQRYQGGG
+1561 SGLRYQGGG

>member
-21 ILAASTGAYAAE
+21 ILAASAGAYAAE

-92 LAGQLDANA
+92 LAGQLGANP
-101 NLKAAGREASV
+101 NLGGREASV

-214 FRHSDGKV
+214 FKHSNGKV

-300 VDDASSNKNGG
+300 IDDASSNKNGG

-350 HLTATDIRG
+350 HLTATNIRG

-490 EGKGQDKGKLTL
+490 QGELTL
-502 EAGRNVATQG
+502 KAGRNVSTQG
-512 ARLHANNDLTIDAK
+512 AKIHAQRDLTIDA
-526 DQIQI
+526 DSQIQV

-597 GGEVTT
+597 GGEVTA

-650 KSDTNLTLVSRKD
+650 KSDTNLTLVSHKD

-678 VESKAGNINVKAAE
+678 VESKTGNINVKAAE
-692 RQQKIDEQK
+692 RQQNIDEQK

-715 KQYRAGLRIEHTS
+715 KQYRAGLRIEHTR

-737 NSASG
+737 NSASS

-747 VKLKAKQD
+747 VKLKAEKD

-786 TSNTEQTKIGGGFY
+786 ASNTEQTKIGGGFY

-822 TQSSKAVMSGSDVKG
+822 TQSSKAITSGSDVKG

-847 TQQGAQHSVGGT
+847 TQQGAQHRVGGA

-870 AATNS
+870 AAADTA
-875 NSSTTHKTDVGVN
+875 STTTTKTDVGVN

-1022 DAKGEGGTQ
+1022 DAKGEGSTQ

-1038 QAVTGSI
+1038 QAVAGSI

-1217 KVNESATERQGATI
+1217 KVNESATERQGVTI

-1444 PQQDTT
+1444 SQQDTT

-1457 ADGKVTLPETLAGE
+1457 ADGKVTLPETPAGE

-1501 QLKVNADVVN
+1501 HLKVNADVVN
-1511 NNAVGEQSAIA
+1511 NNAVGEQSAIT
-1522 GKHGVALQVGGQTQ
+1522 GKNGVALQVGGQTQ

>member
-21 ILAASTGAYAAE
+21 ILAASAGAYAAE

-92 LAGQLDANA
+92 LAGQLGANP
-101 NLKAAGREASV
+101 NLGGREASV

-214 FRHSDGKV
+214 FKHSNGKV

-240 TVQASQQMP
+240 TVQASQQTP

-403 QAGSTVAASGSAK
+403 QAGSTVAAGGSAK

-428 ANVSADRA
+428 AHVSAERA

-490 EGKGQDKGKLTL
+490 QGELTL
-502 EAGRNVATQG
+502 KAGRNVSTQG
-512 ARLHANNDLTIDAK
+512 AKIHAQRDLTIDA
-526 DQIQI
+526 DSQIQV

-597 GGEVTT
+597 GGEVTA

-650 KSDTNLTLVSRKD
+650 KSDTNLTLVSHKD

-678 VESKAGNINVKAAE
+678 VESKTGNINVKAAE
-692 RQQKIDEQK
+692 RQQNIDEQK

-715 KQYRAGLRIEHTS
+715 KQYRAGLRIEHTR

-737 NSASG
+737 NSASS

-747 VKLKAKQD
+747 VKLKAEKD

-786 TSNTEQTKIGGGFY
+786 ASNTEQTKIGGGFY

-822 TQSSKAVMSGSDVKG
+822 TQSSKAITSGSDVKG

-847 TQQGAQHSVGGT
+847 TQQGAQHRVGGA

-870 AATNS
+870 AAADTA
-875 NSSTTHKTDVGVN
+875 STTTTKTDVGVN

-901 VERAVGKAAKLD
+901 VERAAGKAAKLD

-1038 QAVTGSI
+1038 QAVAGSI

-1217 KVNESATERQGATI
+1217 KVNETATERQGATI

-1378 VETGVKVDVDAG
+1378 VETGVKVDVDAS

-1457 ADGKVTLPETLAGE
+1457 ADGKVTLPETPAGE

>member
-21 ILAASTGAYAAE
+21 ILAASAGAYAAE

-92 LAGQLDANA
+92 LAGQLGANP
-101 NLKAAGREASV
+101 NLGGREASV

-214 FRHSDGKV
+214 FKHSNGKV

-240 TVQASQQMP
+240 TVQASQQIP

-403 QAGSTVAASGSAK
+403 QAGSTVAASGNAK
-416 LISTQEDVKLLG
+416 LVSTQEDVKLLG

-467 SLRTGRWSS
+467 SLRTGSWSS

-490 EGKGQDKGKLTL
+490 QGELTL
-502 EAGRNVATQG
+502 KAGRNVATQG
-512 ARLHANNDLTIDAK
+512 AKIHAQRDLTIDANE
-526 DQIQI
+526 QIQV

-564 EISHASELTSGGTL
+564 EVSHASELTSDGTL

-597 GGEVTT
+597 GGEVTAT
-603 THGGLRIDNAL
+603 QGGLRIDNAL

-627 AFNITSSSHKA
+627 VFNITSSSHKA

-650 KSDTNLTLVSRKD
+650 KSDTNLKLVSHKD

-678 VESKAGNINVKAAE
+678 VESKTGNINVKAAE
-692 RQQKIDEQK
+692 RQQNIDEQK

-715 KQYRAGLRIEHTS
+715 KQYRAGVRIEHTR

-737 NSASG
+737 NSASS

-747 VKLKAKQD
+747 VKIKAEKD

-786 TSNTEQTKIGGGFY
+786 ASNTEQTKIGGGFY

-822 TQSSKAVMSGSDVKG
+822 TQSSKAITSGSDVKG

-847 TQQGAQHSVGGT
+847 TQQGAQHSVGGA

-875 NSSTTHKTDVGVN
+875 NSTTTTKTDVGVS

-1118 GGGTN
+1118 GGGTH

-1135 NVSGQGVELKAGR
+1135 NVNGQGVELKAGR

-1217 KVNESATERQGATI
+1217 KVNESTTERQGATI

-1256 SGGSAALEAKNGG
+1256 SGGSVALEAKNGG

-1364 GKVGGDLRVESRKD
+1364 GKVGGDLRIESRKD
-1378 VETGVKVDVDAG
+1378 IETGVKVDVDAG

-1398 SSITSKLSKVGTPR
+1398 SSVTSKLSKVGTPR

-1457 ADGKVTLPETLAGE
+1457 ADGKVTLPATPAGE

-1501 QLKVNADVVN
+1501 HLKLNADVVN
-1511 NNAVGEQSAIA
+1511 NNAVGVQSAIA

>member
-21 ILAASTGAYAAE
+21 ILAASAGAYAAE

-92 LAGQLDANA
+92 LAGQLGANP
-101 NLKAAGREASV
+101 NLGGREASV

-201 PKIDSRGEVIVQD
+201 PKIDSRGEVILQD
-214 FRHSDGKV
+214 FKHSNGKV

-240 TVQASQQMP
+240 TVQASQQTP

-490 EGKGQDKGKLTL
+490 QGELTL
-502 EAGRNVATQG
+502 KAGRNVSTQG
-512 ARLHANNDLTIDAK
+512 AKIHAQRDLTIDA
-526 DQIQI
+526 DSQIQV

-597 GGEVTT
+597 GGEVTA

-650 KSDTNLTLVSRKD
+650 KSDTNLTLVSHKD

-678 VESKAGNINVKAAE
+678 VESKTGNINVKVAE
-692 RQQKIDEQK
+692 RQQNIDEQK

-715 KQYRAGLRIEHTS
+715 KQYRAGLRIEHTR

-737 NSASG
+737 NSASS

-747 VKLKAKQD
+747 VKLKAEKD

-786 TSNTEQTKIGGGFY
+786 ASNTEQTKIGGGFY

-822 TQSSKAVMSGSDVKG
+822 TQSSKAITSGSDVKG

-847 TQQGAQHSVGGT
+847 TQQGAQHSVGGA

-870 AATNS
+870 AAADTA
-875 NSSTTHKTDVGVN
+875 STTTTKTDVGVN

-1038 QAVTGSI
+1038 QAVAGSI

-1135 NVSGQGVELKAGR
+1135 NVNGQSVALKAGR

-1217 KVNESATERQGATI
+1217 KVNESTTERQGATI

-1341 DVALNSG
+1341 DVELNSG

-1457 ADGKVTLPETLAGE
+1457 ADGKVTLPETPAGE

-1501 QLKVNADVVN
+1501 HLKVNADVVN

>member
-21 ILAASTGAYAAE
+21 ILAASAGAYAAE

-92 LAGQLDANA
+92 LAGQLGANP
-101 NLKAAGREASV
+101 NLGGHEASV

-214 FRHSDGKV
+214 FKHSNGKV

-240 TVQASQQMP
+240 TVQASQQTP

-428 ANVSADRA
+428 ANVSAERA

-490 EGKGQDKGKLTL
+490 QGELTL
-502 EAGRNVATQG
+502 KAGRNVSTQG
-512 ARLHANNDLTIDAK
+512 AKIHAQRDLTIDA
-526 DQIQI
+526 DSQIQV

-597 GGEVTT
+597 GGEVTA

-650 KSDTNLTLVSRKD
+650 KSDTNLTLVSHKD

-678 VESKAGNINVKAAE
+678 VESKTGNINVKAAE
-692 RQQKIDEQK
+692 RQQNIDEQK

-715 KQYRAGLRIEHTS
+715 KQYRAGLRIEHTRE
-728 DSEKTTRTE
+728 SEKTTRTE
-737 NSASG
+737 NSASS

-747 VKLKAKQD
+747 VKLKAEKD

-786 TSNTEQTKIGGGFY
+786 ASNTEQTKIGGGFY

-822 TQSSKAVMSGSDVKG
+822 TQSSKAITSGSDVKG

-847 TQQGAQHSVGGT
+847 TQQGAQHSVGGA

-870 AATNS
+870 AAADTA
-875 NSSTTHKTDVGVN
+875 STTTTKTDVGVN

-937 GSSEKHSSSSQ
+937 GGSEKHSSSSQ

-1038 QAVTGSI
+1038 QAVAGSI

-1135 NVSGQGVELKAGR
+1135 NVNGQGVALKAGR

-1217 KVNESATERQGATI
+1217 KVNESTTERQGATI

-1427 VADATTDK
+1427 AADATTDK

-1457 ADGKVTLPETLAGE
+1457 ADGKVTLPETPAGE

-1501 QLKVNADVVN
+1501 HLKVNADVVN
-1511 NNAVGEQSAIA
+1511 NNAVGEQSAIT

>member
-21 ILAASTGAYAAE
+21 ILAASAGAYAAE

-92 LAGQLDANA
+92 LAGQLGANP
-101 NLKAAGREASV
+101 NLGGREASV

-214 FRHSDGKV
+214 FKHSNGKV

-240 TVQASQQMP
+240 TVQASQQTP

-300 VDDASSNKNGG
+300 VGDASSNKNGG

-403 QAGSTVAASGSAK
+403 QAGSTVAANGSAK

-428 ANVSADRA
+428 AHVSAERA

-490 EGKGQDKGKLTL
+490 QGELTL
-502 EAGRNVATQG
+502 KAGRNVSTQG
-512 ARLHANNDLTIDAK
+512 ANIHAQRDLTIDA
-526 DQIQI
+526 DSQIQV

-597 GGEVTT
+597 GGEVTA

-650 KSDTNLTLVSRKD
+650 KSDTNLTLVSHKD

-678 VESKAGNINVKAAE
+678 VESKTGNINVKAAE
-692 RQQKIDEQK
+692 RQQNIDEQK

-715 KQYRAGLRIEHTS
+715 KQYRAGLRIEHTR

-737 NSASG
+737 NSASS

-747 VKLKAKQD
+747 VKLKAEKD

-786 TSNTEQTKIGGGFY
+786 ASNTEQTKIGGGFY

-822 TQSSKAVMSGSDVKG
+822 TQSSKAITSGSDVKG

-847 TQQGAQHSVGGT
+847 TQQGAQHSVGGA

-870 AATNS
+870 AAADTA
-875 NSSTTHKTDVGVN
+875 STTTTKTDVGVN

-976 SKGAVNLTADSH
+976 SKGAVSLTADSH

-1038 QAVTGSI
+1038 QAVAGSI

-1217 KVNESATERQGATI
+1217 KVNETATERQGATI

-1378 VETGVKVDVDAG
+1378 VETGVKVDVDAS

-1457 ADGKVTLPETLAGE
+1457 ADGKVTLPETPAGE

-1588 SVDGNVPFASGH
+1588 SVNGNVPFASGH

>member
-21 ILAASTGAYAAE
+21 ILAASAGAYAAE

-92 LAGQLDANA
+92 LAGQLGANP
-101 NLKAAGREASV
+101 NLGGREASV

-214 FRHSDGKV
+214 FKHSNGKV

-240 TVQASQQMP
+240 TVQASQQTP

-403 QAGSTVAASGSAK
+403 QAGSTVAANGSAK

-428 ANVSADRA
+428 ANVSAERA

-490 EGKGQDKGKLTL
+490 QGELTL
-502 EAGRNVATQG
+502 KAGRNVSTQG
-512 ARLHANNDLTIDAK
+512 AKIHAQRDLTIDA
-526 DQIQI
+526 DSQIQV

-597 GGEVTT
+597 GGEVTA

-650 KSDTNLTLVSRKD
+650 KSDTNLTLVSHKD

-678 VESKAGNINVKAAE
+678 VESKTGNINVKAAE
-692 RQQKIDEQK
+692 RQQNIDEQK

-715 KQYRAGLRIEHTS
+715 KQYRAGLRIEHTR

-737 NSASG
+737 NSASS

-747 VKLKAKQD
+747 VKLKAEKD

-786 TSNTEQTKIGGGFY
+786 ASNTEQTKIGGGFY

-822 TQSSKAVMSGSDVKG
+822 TQSSKAITSGSDVKG

-847 TQQGAQHSVGGT
+847 TQQGAQHSVGGA

-870 AATNS
+870 AAADTA
-875 NSSTTHKTDVGVN
+875 STTTTKTDVGVN

-1135 NVSGQGVELKAGR
+1135 NINGQGVALKAGR

-1217 KVNESATERQGATI
+1217 KVNETATERQGATI

-1378 VETGVKVDVDAG
+1378 AEKGVKVDVDAG

-1457 ADGKVTLPETLAGE
+1457 ADGKVTLPETPAGE

-1561 SGQRYQGGG
+1561 SGLRYQGGG

>member
-21 ILAASTGAYAAE
+21 ILAASAGAYAAE

-92 LAGQLDANA
+92 LAGQLGANP
-101 NLKAAGREASV
+101 NLGGREASV

-214 FRHSDGKV
+214 FKHSNGKV

-240 TVQASQQMP
+240 TVQASQQTP

-403 QAGSTVAASGSAK
+403 QAGSTVAANGSAK

-428 ANVSADRA
+428 ANVSAERA

-490 EGKGQDKGKLTL
+490 QGELTL
-502 EAGRNVATQG
+502 KAGRNVSTQG
-512 ARLHANNDLTIDAK
+512 AKIHAQRDLTIDA
-526 DQIQI
+526 DSQIQV

-597 GGEVTT
+597 GGEVTA

-650 KSDTNLTLVSRKD
+650 KSDTNLTLVSHKD
-663 ADVIGSQVASGGELS
+663 ADVIGSQVTSGGELS
-678 VESKAGNINVKAAE
+678 VESKTGNINVKAAE
-692 RQQKIDEQK
+692 RQQNIDEQK

-715 KQYRAGLRIEHTS
+715 KQYHAGLRIEHTR

-737 NSASG
+737 NSASS

-747 VKLKAKQD
+747 VKLKAEKD

-786 TSNTEQTKIGGGFY
+786 ASNTEQTKIGGGFY

-822 TQSSKAVMSGSDVKG
+822 TQSSKAITSGSDVKG

-847 TQQGAQHSVGGT
+847 TQQGAQHSVGGA

-870 AATNS
+870 AAADTA
-875 NSSTTHKTDVGVN
+875 STTTTKTDVGVN

-937 GSSEKHSSSSQ
+937 GGSEKHSSSSQ

-1038 QAVTGSI
+1038 QAVAGSI

-1135 NVSGQGVELKAGR
+1135 NVNSQGVALKAGR

-1170 VALQAAESTQTRKES
+1170 VALQAAESPQTRKES

-1217 KVNESATERQGATI
+1217 KVNESTTERQGATI

-1457 ADGKVTLPETLAGE
+1457 ADGKVTLPETPAGE

-1588 SVDGNVPFASGH
+1588 SVNGNVPFASGH

>member
-21 ILAASTGAYAAE
+21 ILAASAGAYAAE

-92 LAGQLDANA
+92 LAGQLGANP
-101 NLKAAGREASV
+101 NLGGREASV

-214 FRHSDGKV
+214 FKHSNGKV

-240 TVQASQQMP
+240 TVQASQQIP

-403 QAGSTVAASGSAK
+403 QAGSTVAASGNAK
-416 LISTQEDVKLLG
+416 LVSTQEDVKLLG

-467 SLRTGRWSS
+467 SLRTGSWSS

-490 EGKGQDKGKLTL
+490 QGELTL
-502 EAGRNVATQG
+502 KAGRNVATQG
-512 ARLHANNDLTIDAK
+512 ARVHAQRDLTIDANE
-526 DQIQI
+526 QIQI

-564 EISHASELTSGGTL
+564 EVSHASELTSDGTL

-597 GGEVTT
+597 GGEVTAT
-603 THGGLRIDNAL
+603 QGGLRIDNAL

-627 AFNITSSSHKA
+627 VFNITSSSHKA

-650 KSDTNLTLVSRKD
+650 KSDTNLKLVSHKD

-678 VESKAGNINVKAAE
+678 VESKTGNINVKAAE
-692 RQQKIDEQK
+692 RQQNIDEQK

-715 KQYRAGLRIEHTS
+715 KQYRAGVRIEHTR

-737 NSASG
+737 NSASS

-747 VKLKAKQD
+747 VKLKAEKD

-764 ADKGDASVSG
+764 ADKGGASVSG

-786 TSNTEQTKIGGGFY
+786 ASNTEQTKIGGGFY

-822 TQSSKAVMSGSDVKG
+822 TQSSKAITSGSDVKG

-847 TQQGAQHSVGGT
+847 TQQGAQHSVGGA

-875 NSSTTHKTDVGVN
+875 NSTTTTKTDVGVN

-988 RSEAAANRQD
+988 RSEAAENRQD

-1118 GGGTN
+1118 GGGTH

-1135 NVSGQGVELKAGR
+1135 NVNGQGVALKAGR

-1217 KVNESATERQGATI
+1217 KVNESTTERQGATI

-1378 VETGVKVDVDAG
+1378 AEKGVKVDVDAG

-1398 SSITSKLSKVGTPR
+1398 SSVTSKLSKVGTPR

-1457 ADGKVTLPETLAGE
+1457 ADGKVTLPETPAGE

-1501 QLKVNADVVN
+1501 HLKLNADVVN
-1511 NNAVGEQSAIA
+1511 NNAVGVQSAIA

>member
-21 ILAASTGAYAAE
+21 ILAASAGAYAAE

-92 LAGQLDANA
+92 LAGQLGANP
-101 NLKAAGREASV
+101 NLGGREASV

-214 FRHSDGKV
+214 FKHSNGKV

-240 TVQASQQMP
+240 TVQASQQIP

-403 QAGSTVAASGSAK
+403 QAGSTVAASGNAK
-416 LISTQEDVKLLG
+416 LVSTQEDVKLLG

-467 SLRTGRWSS
+467 SLRTGSWSS

-490 EGKGQDKGKLTL
+490 QGELTL
-502 EAGRNVATQG
+502 KAGRNVATQG
-512 ARLHANNDLTIDAK
+512 ARVHAQRDLTIDANE
-526 DQIQI
+526 QIQI

-564 EISHASELTSGGTL
+564 EVSHASELTSDGTL

-597 GGEVTT
+597 GGEVTAT
-603 THGGLRIDNAL
+603 QGGLRIDNAL

-627 AFNITSSSHKA
+627 VFNITSSSHKA

-650 KSDTNLTLVSRKD
+650 KSDTNLKLVSHKD

-678 VESKAGNINVKAAE
+678 VESKTGNINVKAAE
-692 RQQKIDEQK
+692 RQQNIDEQK

-715 KQYRAGLRIEHTS
+715 KQYRAGVRIEHTR

-737 NSASG
+737 NSASS

-747 VKLKAKQD
+747 VKLKAEKD

-774 NKVSFLAADDKT
+774 NKVSFLVADDKT
-786 TSNTEQTKIGGGFY
+786 ASNTEQTKIGGGFY

-822 TQSSKAVMSGSDVKG
+822 TQSSKAITSGSDVKG

-847 TQQGAQHSVGGT
+847 TQQGAQHSVGGA

-870 AATNS
+870 AAADTA
-875 NSSTTHKTDVGVN
+875 STTTTKTDVGVN

-1118 GGGTN
+1118 GGGTH

-1135 NVSGQGVELKAGR
+1135 NVNGQGVELKAGR

-1217 KVNESATERQGATI
+1217 KVNESTTERQGATI

-1334 NTGITAG
+1334 NAGITAG

-1364 GKVGGDLRVESRKD
+1364 GKVGGDLRIESRKD

-1457 ADGKVTLPETLAGE
+1457 ADGKVTLPETPAGE

-1501 QLKVNADVVN
+1501 HLKLNADVVN
-1511 NNAVGEQSAIA
+1511 NNAVGAQSAIA

-1570 RVDAAATVG
+1570 RVDVAATVG

>member
-21 ILAASTGAYAAE
+21 ILAASAGAYAAE

-92 LAGQLDANA
+92 LAGQLGANP
-101 NLKAAGREASV
+101 NLGGREASV

-214 FRHSDGKV
+214 FKHSNGKV

-240 TVQASQQMP
+240 TVQASQQIP

-359 EDITLQGGKLTLD
+359 EDITLLGGKLTLD

-403 QAGSTVAASGSAK
+403 QAGSTVAASGNAK
-416 LISTQEDVKLLG
+416 LVSTQEDVKLLG

-467 SLRTGRWSS
+467 SLRTGSWSS

-490 EGKGQDKGKLTL
+490 QGELTL
-502 EAGRNVATQG
+502 KAGRNVATQG
-512 ARLHANNDLTIDAK
+512 ARVHAQRDLTIDANE
-526 DQIQI
+526 QIQI

-564 EISHASELTSGGTL
+564 EVSHASELTSDGTL

-597 GGEVTT
+597 GGEVTAT
-603 THGGLRIDNAL
+603 QGGLRIDNAL

-627 AFNITSSSHKA
+627 VFNITSSSHKA

-650 KSDTNLTLVSRKD
+650 KSDTNLKLVSHKD

-678 VESKAGNINVKAAE
+678 VESKTGNINVKAAE
-692 RQQKIDEQK
+692 RQQNIDEQK

-715 KQYRAGLRIEHTS
+715 KQYRAGVRIEHTR

-737 NSASG
+737 NSASS

-747 VKLKAKQD
+747 VKLKAEKD

-786 TSNTEQTKIGGGFY
+786 ASNTEQTKIGGGFY

-822 TQSSKAVMSGSDVKG
+822 TQSSKAITSGSDVKG

-847 TQQGAQHSVGGT
+847 TQQGAQHSVGGA

-875 NSSTTHKTDVGVN
+875 NSTTTTKTDVGVN

-988 RSEAAANRQD
+988 RSEAAENRQD

-1118 GGGTN
+1118 GGGTH

-1135 NVSGQGVELKAGR
+1135 NINGQGVALKAGR

-1156 VKSQGDVS
+1156 IKSQGDVS
-1164 LNAGNK
+1164 LNAGNQ

-1217 KVNESATERQGATI
+1217 KVNESTTERQGATI

-1364 GKVGGDLRVESRKD
+1364 GKVGGDLRIESRKD

-1398 SSITSKLSKVGTPR
+1398 SSVTSKLSKVGTPR

-1457 ADGKVTLPETLAGE
+1457 ADSKVTLPETPAGE

-1501 QLKVNADVVN
+1501 HLKLNADVVN
-1511 NNAVGEQSAIA
+1511 NNAVGVQSAIA